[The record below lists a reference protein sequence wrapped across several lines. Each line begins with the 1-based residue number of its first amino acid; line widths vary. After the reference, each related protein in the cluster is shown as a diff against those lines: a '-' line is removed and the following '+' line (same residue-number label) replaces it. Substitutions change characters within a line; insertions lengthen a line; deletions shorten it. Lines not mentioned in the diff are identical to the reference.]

1 MDLTPEIKKFAAE
14 NEQEIKAVVQQMM
27 MEYFDCTISEN
38 YEGKWD
44 EGTAEH
50 GPMTEET
57 LNKVNWIEQL
67 TMEMKD
73 SFWYVTLIL
82 YKQRRGSAQE

>member
-1 MDLTPEIKKFAAE
+1 MDLSPEIKRFAAE
-14 NEQEIKAVVQQMM
+14 NEQEIKAVVQQMVA
-27 MEYFDCTISEN
+27 EYFDSTISEN

-50 GPMTEET
+50 GPMTEEKMEQT
-57 LNKVNWIEQL
+57 NWVEHL
-67 TMEMKD
+67 THEMKD

-82 YKQRRGSAQE
+82 YKQRRGQGEE